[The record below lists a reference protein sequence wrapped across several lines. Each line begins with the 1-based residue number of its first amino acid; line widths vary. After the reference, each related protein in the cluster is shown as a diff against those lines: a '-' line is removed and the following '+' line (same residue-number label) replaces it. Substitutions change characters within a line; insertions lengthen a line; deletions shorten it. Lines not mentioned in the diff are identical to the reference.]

1 MLGAAGAAKV
11 RPPGAATVR
20 HRIRGRSMS
29 TTSDRS
35 HAADAQLSRSFLL
48 LVYLNAF
55 IVGAVVMGFEMLGS
69 RYLNPF
75 FGSGIYTWAALISTV
90 LAALTAG
97 YFFGGWMADRNPKP
111 SGLGWLIVAGS
122 AYLAFIPLFAD
133 GMLDLLSAMLGGLGD
148 QREFERWGSI
158 AGAMLLLFVPL
169 ALLGVYSPYAIR
181 LTLRA
186 TARSGTVAG
195 RIYGI
200 STLGSIFGTLFV
212 TFYLIPT
219 MGSRHIT
226 YLLSAIGVAAGLT
239 FLVAKPARRAAPV
252 LAALLLAAA
261 ALGVPGAAQADVP
274 ARIELAQAGPN
285 AKESAERLIAYLR
298 KNGAEVKHGAIED
311 APRGFRIKDLSV
323 TTRDAPQETT
333 LAAASLEAAM
343 FEEQAAEGLVLT
355 GAVFT
360 DLVLTAKDK
369 GAAKIARLAAERFA
383 WSADGRVAIAG
394 LAAREI
400 EVAPRPEEQV
410 RIETFEAALF
420 RLDPA
425 RGGALER
432 LAVRGI
438 TTKSKTEGGSVG
450 AIEVESIL
458 VELPQRAAVKNF
470 AVRDIAADTSE
481 GTVRIALMELRA
493 FESVNLLDRNPAD
506 LRVFE
511 FAIKGIE
518 APLDRAK
525 DPAFARDMKELGY
538 TTLKMSAELAYRYED
553 AGKIYDLGKIELDV
567 AEMGALTLSL
577 RLGGVSPD
585 EIKKAM
591 EPPPAPPGQARPP
604 ANNGAAAMGL
614 LARINLL
621 AADLVYRDK
630 SILARVVKR
639 EAQRKQTDEASIRAQ
654 YRAMLTAL
662 RDEQTDPLVKEAFDA
677 VIAFIEN
684 PGEIAVEVRPPA
696 PLNLLAIGALA
707 ASNPAQLRSA
717 LGIKITTKKP

>member
-1 MLGAAGAAKV
+1 
-11 RPPGAATVR
+11 
-20 HRIRGRSMS
+20 MS

-35 HAADAQLSRSFLL
+35 HAADAQHSPSFLL
-48 LVYLNAF
+48 LVYANAF
-55 IVGAVVMGFEMLGS
+55 ITGAVVMGFEMLGS

-133 GMLDLLSAMLGGLGD
+133 GMLDMLSAMLGGLSD

-200 STLGSIFGTLFV
+200 STLGSIFGTLFT
-212 TFYLIPT
+212 TFYLIPA

-226 YLLSAIGVAAGLT
+226 YLLSAIGVAAGVS
-239 FLVAKPARRAAPV
+239 FLVSKPGRRAAPA
-252 LAALLLAAA
+252 LAALLIAGA
-261 ALGVPGAAQADVP
+261 ALGVPGTAQAEPP
-274 ARIELAQAGPN
+274 ARTELAQANPD
-285 AKESAERLIAYLR
+285 AKQAAERLIAYLR
-298 KNGAEVKHGAIED
+298 KNGAEVKHGAIEE
-311 APRGFRIKDLSV
+311 APRGFRIRDLSV
-323 TTRDAPQETT
+323 TTRAAPQETT
-333 LAAASLEAAM
+333 LAAASLEAAA
-343 FEEQAAEGLVLT
+343 FEEQAADGLVLT
-355 GAVFT
+355 GAVFA
-360 DLVLTAKDK
+360 DLVLTPKDK

-383 WSADGRVAIAG
+383 WSAAGRIAVAG
-394 LAAREI
+394 LSARDI
-400 EVAPRPEEQV
+400 DIAPRPGEQV
-410 RIETFEAALF
+410 RIATFETALF

-425 RGGALER
+425 KGGALER

-438 TTKSKTEGGSVG
+438 TSKSSTEGGSVG
-450 AIEVESIL
+450 SIEVESIL
-458 VELPQRAAVKNF
+458 VELPQRASVKGF

-493 FESVNLLDRNPAD
+493 FESVNLFDRNPAD
-506 LRVFE
+506 LRVFD
-511 FAIKGIE
+511 FAIRGIE
-518 APLDRAK
+518 APLDTGK

-538 TTLKMSAELAYRYED
+538 TTLRMSAELAYRYEE
-553 AGKIYDLGKIELDV
+553 ASKTFNLGKLEIDV
-567 AEMGALTLSL
+567 AEMGALTLAL
-577 RLGGVSPD
+577 RVGGVTPE

-591 EPPPAPPGQARPP
+591 EPPPAPPPGQARPP
-604 ANNGAAAMGL
+604 QNNGVAAMGL

-621 AADLVYRDK
+621 GADLSYRDK

-654 YRAMLTAL
+654 YRALLTGL
-662 RDEQTDPLVKEAFDA
+662 RDEQPDPLVKEAFDA
-677 VIAFIEN
+677 VIAFIDN
-684 PGEIAVEVRPPA
+684 PGELAVEVRPPA

-707 ASNPAQLRSA
+707 ASNPAQLRSV
-717 LGIKITTKKP
+717 LGIKITAKKP

>member
-1 MLGAAGAAKV
+1 
-11 RPPGAATVR
+11 
-20 HRIRGRSMS
+20 MS

-35 HAADAQLSRSFLL
+35 HAADTQLGRSFLL

-97 YFFGGWMADRNPKP
+97 YFFGGWMADRNPRP
-111 SGLGWLIVAGS
+111 SGLGWLIVLGS

-133 GMLDLLSAMLGGLGD
+133 GMLELLSSVLGGLSD

-186 TARSGTVAG
+186 TQHSGTVAG

-200 STLGSIFGTLFV
+200 STLGSIFGTLFT
-212 TFYLIPT
+212 TFYLIPA

-226 YLLSAIGVAAGLT
+226 YMLSAIGVAAGLT
-239 FLVAKPARRAAPV
+239 FLVARPAGARRAAPAV
-252 LAALLLAAA
+252 AALLRAAA
-261 ALGVPGAAQADVP
+261 ALGAPGAAQAEP
-274 ARIELAQAGPN
+274 ARIALAQAAPN
-285 AKESAERLIAYLR
+285 ARETAERFLAALR
-298 KNGAEVKHGAIED
+298 KDGTEVKHGGIEE
-311 APRGFRIKDLSV
+311 APRGFRIKDLVLAGRDKSV
-323 TTRDAPQETT
+323 LKASVFE
-333 LAAASLEAAM
+333 AASFAETGETLSLE
-343 FEEQAAEGLVLT
+343 GV
-355 GAVFT
+355 
-360 DLVLTAKDK
+360 
-369 GAAKIARLAAERFA
+369 R
-383 WSADGRVAIAG
+383 IAG
-394 LAAREI
+394 LELAGPDKTAAKAARIEI
-400 EVAPRPEEQV
+400 EACDVAPGKTAALRGFLARDIAIATPKGDDV
-410 RIETFEAALF
+410 RIEAFDAARL
-420 RLDPA
+420 RLDIGA
-425 RGGALER
+425 GGEIGQADI
-432 LAVRGI
+432 RGI
-438 TTKSKTEGGSVG
+438 TTKSNDESGSVRRI
-450 AIEVESIL
+450 ALESAVVDI
-458 VELPQRAAVKNF
+458 PRRAAVKGF
-470 AVRDIAADTSE
+470 AVHEIEAGTSE
-481 GTVRIALMELRA
+481 GKVRIALMELRA

-518 APLDRAK
+518 APFDTAK
-525 DPAFARDMKELGY
+525 DPVFAREMKELGY
-538 TTLKMSAELAYRYED
+538 TTLRMGAELAYRYDE
-553 AGKIYDLGKIELDV
+553 AGKTFDLGKIELDV
-567 AEMGALTLSL
+567 EEMGALTLSL
-577 RLGGVSPD
+577 RLGGASAD
-585 EIKKAM
+585 EIKKAI

-604 ANNGAAAMGL
+604 ANGGAAAMAL

-621 AADLVYRDK
+621 AADLAYRDK

-639 EAQRKQTDEASIRAQ
+639 EARKKQTDEASIRAQ

-662 RDEQTDPLVKEAFDA
+662 RDEQPDPLVKEAFDA

-684 PGEIAVEVRPPA
+684 PGEIAVEVRPPS

-707 ASNPAQLRSA
+707 ASNPVQLRSA
-717 LGIKITTKKP
+717 LGIKIATKKR

>member
-1 MLGAAGAAKV
+1 
-11 RPPGAATVR
+11 
-20 HRIRGRSMS
+20 MS

-35 HAADAQLSRSFLL
+35 LAADAPLRPSFLL
-48 LVYLNAF
+48 LVYANAF
-55 IVGAVVMGFEMLGS
+55 VTGAVVMGFEMLGS

-97 YFFGGWMADRNPKP
+97 YFFGGWMADRNPRP
-111 SGLGWLIVAGS
+111 SGLGWLVVGGS
-122 AYLAFIPLFAD
+122 AYLAVIPLFAD
-133 GMLDLLSAMLGGLGD
+133 GMLDLLTSMLGGLSD

-226 YLLSAIGVAAGLT
+226 YLLAAIGVAAGLS
-239 FLVAKPARRAAPV
+239 FLVVRPAGARRAAPAVAAALLAAV
-252 LAALLLAAA
+252 LAAPEPVRAEP
-261 ALGVPGAAQADVP
+261 ALRV
-274 ARIELAQAGPN
+274 ELAQAGPN
-285 AKESAERLIAYLR
+285 AKETAERLLAFLR
-298 KNGAEVKHGAIED
+298 KNGADVKHGGIEE
-311 APRGFRIKDLSV
+311 APRGFRIKNLVASQ
-323 TTRDAPQETT
+323 TRPGAPSAT
-333 LAAASLEAAM
+333 LEAATLEAAG
-343 FEEQAAEGLVLT
+343 FEEKADGALLLTGAEFAGLVLT
-355 GAVFT
+355 GK
-360 DLVLTAKDK
+360 DGNNAKV
-369 GAAKIARLAAERFA
+369 ARLAAESFA
-383 WSADGRVAIAG
+383 WSPAGGTEIKG
-394 LAAREI
+394 LAARDLD
-400 EVAPRPEEQV
+400 VAPRSGEEV
-410 RIETFEAALF
+410 RIATFEAALF

-425 RGGALER
+425 KGGALER
-432 LAVRGI
+432 LAMRGM
-438 TTKSKTEGGSVG
+438 TTKSKTESGSIG
-450 AIEVESIL
+450 AIDVESVV
-458 VELPQRAAVKNF
+458 VEIPQRASVKGF

-518 APLDRAK
+518 APLDTAK

-538 TTLKMSAELAYRYED
+538 TTLKMSAELAYRYEG
-553 AGKIYDLGKIELDV
+553 ASRTFNLGKLELDV

-577 RLGGVSPD
+577 RLGGVTPD

-591 EPPPAPPGQARPP
+591 ERQARPP
-604 ANNGAAAMGL
+604 AAPGQKPPAARNDGAAAMGL

-621 AADLVYRDK
+621 AADLSYRDK
-630 SILARVVKR
+630 SLLGRVVKR

-654 YRAMLTAL
+654 YRALLGGL
-662 RDEQTDPLVKEAFDA
+662 RDEQKDPLVKEAFDA
-677 VIAFIEN
+677 VIAFIDN
-684 PGEIAVEVRPPA
+684 QGELVVEVRPPA
-696 PLNLLAIGALA
+696 PLNLLAIGGLA
-707 ASNPAQLRSA
+707 ASDPAQLRGV
-717 LGIKITTKKP
+717 LGIKITAKRP

>member
-1 MLGAAGAAKV
+1 
-11 RPPGAATVR
+11 
-20 HRIRGRSMS
+20 MS

-90 LAALTAG
+90 LASLTAG

-122 AYLAFIPLFAD
+122 AYLALIPIFAD
-133 GMLDLLSAMLGGLGD
+133 GMLELLSSMLGGLAD

-186 TARSGTVAG
+186 TSRSGTVAG

-200 STLGSIFGTLFV
+200 STLGSIFGTLFT
-212 TFYLIPT
+212 TFYLIPA

-226 YLLSAIGVAAGLT
+226 YMLSAIGVAAGLT
-239 FLVAKPARRAAPV
+239 FLIARPAGAKRTVSAV
-252 LAALLLAAA
+252 AALLLAAA
-261 ALGVPGAAQADVP
+261 ALGVPGTAHADVP
-274 ARIELAQAGPN
+274 PRIELAQAAPN
-285 AKESAERLIAYLR
+285 AKETAERFLAVLR
-298 KNGAEVKHGAIED
+298 KDGTEVKHGGIEE
-311 APRGFRIKDLSV
+311 APRGFRIKDFVLVGRDKSELKASV
-323 TTRDAPQETT
+323 FEAASFAERDDTISLEGVRITGLELAGPDKTAAKVARIEIEACDVKPGK
-333 LAAASLEAAM
+333 AAALRVL
-343 FEEQAAEGLVLT
+343 LVRGIAIT
-355 GAVFT
+355 T
-360 DLVLTAKDK
+360 PK
-369 GAAKIARLAAERFA
+369 G
-383 WSADGRVAIAG
+383 DD
-394 LAAREI
+394 
-400 EVAPRPEEQV
+400 V
-410 RIETFEAALF
+410 RIEELDTARL
-420 RLDPA
+420 RLDIGT
-425 RGGALER
+425 GGEIEQ

-438 TTKSKTEGGSVG
+438 ATKSKTESGSVRRIALES
-450 AIEVESIL
+450 AIVDI
-458 VELPQRAAVKNF
+458 PRRASVKGF
-470 AVRDIAADTSE
+470 AVHDIEADTGE
-481 GTVRIALMELRA
+481 GKVRIALMELRA

-506 LRVFE
+506 LRAFE

-518 APLDRAK
+518 APLDTAK

-553 AGKIYDLGKIELDV
+553 ASKTYDLGKIELDV

-662 RDEQTDPLVKEAFDA
+662 RDEQPDPLVKEAFDA
-677 VIAFIEN
+677 VIAFIDN
-684 PGEIAVEVRPPA
+684 PGEIAVEVRPPS